1 MKYHETKHAT
11 QCMLT
16 SYPQMDV
23 NGNVGSAAGGQLWLT
38 V

>member
-11 QCMLT
+11 QCLIT
-16 SYPQMDV
+16 SYTQMDA
-23 NGNVGSAAGGQLWLT
+23 NGTVGSAAGGQLWLT